1 MNHFKPYI
9 VGISGYLG
17 SGKTT
22 VLRFF
27 EQNGFFC
34 IDADAVVHELYKPG
48 NDGWKKIRDFFG
60 EDYLIEGKG
69 SVDRDTLRRVV
80 FNNTHKLRILEK
92 LIHPLVFNEMNKQI
106 HATQHP
112 NIAIEAIRFDDKRLG
127 FSPDT
132 IVWVD
137 APHETAL
144 QRTRDA
150 RNITRQE
157 YESIVAMQQ
166 KPEHIDHVIRND
178 STLEV
183 LEERINALIKRLVS
197 KSV

>member
-1 MNHFKPYI
+1 MNYFRPYI

-22 VLRFF
+22 VLGFF

-34 IDADAVVHELYKPG
+34 IDADAVVHDLYKPG
-48 NDGWKKIRDFFG
+48 KDGWKKIRDFFG

-69 SVDRDTLRRVV
+69 SVDRDKLRQVV

-92 LIHPLVFNEMNKQI
+92 LIHPLVFNEMNKRI
-106 HATQHP
+106 HATQNV

-127 FSPDT
+127 FSPDI

-137 APHETAL
+137 APHETAFK
-144 QRTRDA
+144 RTCVA
-150 RNITRQE
+150 RKITREE
-157 YESIVAMQQ
+157 YESIISMQQ
-166 KPEHIDHVIRND
+166 KPEHIDYIVRND
-178 STLEV
+178 STIEV
-183 LEERINALIKRLVS
+183 LEERVNALIKRLVS
-197 KSV
+197 KSA